1 MRKHD
6 QVRGN
11 KLSKQQLLQQQLL
24 DSVKSYNS
32 QSLHDE
38 EDNNNKNIGSMFC
51 HDNMT
56 IDDIKQSINN
66 QNDDDDEDED
76 DDEMYN
82 NSDNDN
88 YDVDEDNLSEKLV
101 ISDA

>member
-38 EDNNNKNIGSMFC
+38 DNNNKNIGSMFC
-51 HDNMT
+51 NDNMT